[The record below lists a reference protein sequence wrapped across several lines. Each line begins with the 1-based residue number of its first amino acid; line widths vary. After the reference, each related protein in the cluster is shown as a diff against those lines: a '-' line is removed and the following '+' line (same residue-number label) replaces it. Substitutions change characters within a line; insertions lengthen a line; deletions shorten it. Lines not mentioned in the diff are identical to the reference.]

1 MSGNFCNGRSDGEAE
16 KAEPGA
22 QAVEAGLEGSRFVH
36 SESESLLAPD
46 DVLPGLMT
54 RGEGLRDGLAIVAR
68 GGETDGGEGE
78 LSLAKKLLNG
88 ALVGIVGGHWVVCRK
103 ESPIARRRC
112 GRPSVVK
119 RGSQFAAGTDVMWI
133 TALAV
138 LTTAEGGD

>member
-22 QAVEAGLEGSRFVH
+22 QPVEAGLEGSRFVH

-54 RGEGLRDGLAIVAR
+54 RGEGLRDGLAIVTR

-88 ALVGIVGGHWVVCRK
+88 ALVGIVGGHWVVCREK
-103 ESPIARRRC
+103 AR
-112 GRPSVVK
+112 SL
-119 RGSQFAAGTDVMWI
+119 AGG
-133 TALAV
+133 A
-138 LTTAEGGD
+138 GDPQW

>member
-1 MSGNFCNGRSDGEAE
+1 MSGNFCNGRSDGETE

-22 QAVEAGLEGSRFVH
+22 QPVEAGLEGSRFVH

-46 DVLPGLMT
+46 NVLPGLMT

-88 ALVGIVGGHWVVCRK
+88 ALVGIVGGHWVGCRK
-103 ESPIARRRC
+103 KAR
-112 GRPSVVK
+112 SL
-119 RGSQFAAGTDVMWI
+119 AGG
-133 TALAV
+133 A
-138 LTTAEGGD
+138 GDPQW